1 MECGLGSSYLVFD
14 GNFTGTVRGEIS
26 VGLGSVEIEIP
37 SDVAVE
43 IRSESSFLS
52 SVDFDDFDRIDSDLY
67 RSENWNSET
76 RARIILEISVGMG
89 SASVEWID

>member
-1 MECGLGSSYLVFD
+1 MLF
-14 GNFTGTVRGEIS
+14 R
-26 VGLGSVEIEIP
+26 
-37 SDVAVE
+37 
-43 IRSESSFLS
+43 